1 MGLGITTASCP
12 SLRCSTALK
21 RVGLQPQLEGA
32 ATLKSFLMLAPV
44 YSCHFSWCA
53 LALLFKGIKSVPSFT
68 ASFRLFE
75 GKN

>member
-44 YSCHFSWCA
+44 YSFTGA
-53 LALLFKGIKSVPSFT
+53 YERETSVFHGT
-68 ASFRLFE
+68 V
-75 GKN
+75 